1 MEFDFGLKFRI
12 GASANLSEIVER
24 LAEAGCDDAVVGTG
38 RLGWLALEFTRRST
52 SVEEAIS
59 SALAEVKRAVPTA
72 ELVEISRP
80 GDVETLFPRY
90 P

>member
-38 RLGWLALEFTRRST
+38 RLG
-52 SVEEAIS
+52 
-59 SALAEVKRAVPTA
+59 
-72 ELVEISRP
+72 
-80 GDVETLFPRY
+80 
-90 P
+90 